1 VKQQPGKNQEKEK
14 EQKIKKKKKK
24 KKTFSKSFF
33 FSLRVASL
41 MLVPLCID
49 TFAR

>member
-24 KKTFSKSFF
+24 KKHFPKVFSFRCVLPHSCLYL
-33 FSLRVASL
+33 SA
-41 MLVPLCID
+41 
-49 TFAR
+49 